1 MFVNICYV
9 RQAFDRKWQLFVVF
23 FFTSGM
29 FHYPSF
35 RCDEV
40 VEAKIENVVRKNT
53 HQRHLQRRVINRRA
67 MESDPN
73 SDESDF
79 FEDPESESLN

>member
-35 RCDEV
+35 RYDVV
-40 VEAKIENVVRKNT
+40 VEAKIENVVRKKYVLVPSAATRYKSQGNGVG
-53 HQRHLQRRVINRRA
+53 H
-67 MESDPN
+67 EFS
-73 SDESDF
+73 
-79 FEDPESESLN
+79 

>member
-1 MFVNICYV
+1 MSDNKVGRCVLHRQNLESTDEAAMFVNICYV

-35 RCDEV
+35 RCDVV

-53 HQRHLQRRVINRRA
+53 H
-67 MESDPN
+67 
-73 SDESDF
+73 
-79 FEDPESESLN
+79 